1 MFAGAG
7 ERLEITHR
15 AFSRENFARGALVAA
30 RWLAKQKPGVY
41 SMKDVLGL

>member
-1 MFAGAG
+1 MYAGVG

-30 RWLAKQKPGVY
+30 RWLVSQKPGVY